1 MPPPVVAIVGRSRSG
16 KTTLIRKLIP
26 ELAGR
31 GYRVATI
38 KHAPKKLTLDEK
50 MKDSR
55 RHLEA
60 GSLVTVVSGK
70 DRLILEKPTPK
81 EASLEE
87 AVDLLGEDYD
97 IILVEGFKQAGAAVI
112 EVHRKEVGSIMEG
125 LKKRLAIVTDEP
137 LDIRLR
143 QYDINDIKGVADIIE
158 QGFIKPN
165 KERVTLCVNG
175 EPLALTAF
183 PRRLVTGTVLAMVSS
198 LKGVD
203 EIKSLRISL
212 EQPDKE

>member
-26 ELAGR
+26 ELAER

-38 KHAPKKLTLDEK
+38 KHAPKRLALDEQS
-50 MKDSR
+50 KDSR
-55 RHLEA
+55 RHLRA
-60 GSLVTVVSGK
+60 GSLATIVCGK
-70 DRLILEKPTPK
+70 DRLILEKPTAK
-81 EASLEE
+81 EAGLEE

-97 IILVEGFKQAGAAVI
+97 IILVEGFKQAGATVI
-112 EVHRKEVGSIMEG
+112 EVHRKEVGPIIKG
-125 LKKRLAIVTDEP
+125 QKKRLAIITDEP

-165 KERVTLCVNG
+165 RKRVALYING
-175 EPLALTAF
+175 KKVALTAF
-183 PRRLVTGTVLAMVSS
+183 PRRLVTGTVLAMASS
-198 LKGVD
+198 FKGVD
-203 EIKSLRISL
+203 KIKSLRISL
-212 EQPDKE
+212 EQSEED